1 MPFILTLTPEY
12 VASKTQKT
20 LPLTIQEMQNYCTGQ
35 REELR
40 KIALN
45 CKQRGLNTEVLT

>member
-12 VASKTQKT
+12 VASKTRKT
-20 LPLTIQEMQNYCTGQ
+20 LPLAIQEMQNYCTGQ

-45 CKQRGLNTEVLT
+45 CNQRGLNTEVLT